1 MYYIIPVITLERFR
15 AVTHTKAASFSI
27 KKTWFSETNNIF
39 YVKSARKNCT
49 KPLVVFE
56 RIIKSSKNN
65 KDNFVY
71 VRSYRKRE
79 NKIV

>member
-27 KKTWFSETNNIF
+27 KKLGFLKLITFFMSR
-39 YVKSARKNCT
+39 ARKNCT
-49 KPLVVFE
+49 KPLFVFE
-56 RIIKSSKNN
+56 RIIKNNKNN

-79 NKIV
+79 SKIV